1 MTVRQT
7 DTGDYPCTNV
17 DQPDGTSIAH
27 SSGNFHLFSSITLKR
42 RLSMT
47 QILLCSVDTNIKSV
61 LLCSVHTNIKSVL
74 LCSVHILNQPGGIF
88 IMGPMKPEHQLK

>member
-61 LLCSVHTNIKSVL
+61 LLCSVH
-74 LCSVHILNQPGGIF
+74 ILNQPGGIF